1 MSEAAHAES
10 HASRKTYVG
19 IFLALAVLTGLEI
32 GLVKTPGIGKDSLIA
47 GLVFLAVTKAALV
60 GLYFM
65 HLKWE
70 TRVMKWMVGV
80 PLATPALYA
89 VVLIADAI
97 WRRT

>member
-1 MSEAAHAES
+1 MTEAHSES
-10 HASRKTYVG
+10 HASRKTYVF
-19 IFLALAVLTGLEI
+19 IFLALGVLTGLEI
-32 GLVKTPGIGKDSLIA
+32 GLVKTPGVTKDSMVA
-47 GLVFLAVTKAALV
+47 GLILLAVVKAVLV

-70 TRVMKWMVGV
+70 TKVMKWMVGV

-89 VVLIADAI
+89 VVLIADAM